1 MKNFKKLILHLKTF
15 ETFYARDNENCTEK
29 SCRQTRKIKPM
40 WSALPLDICVK
51 IPLAIPDFQDLLAFI
66 EALRPYKILGPLG
79 HLYNLHRALKWNP
92 FDPYYRYD
100 EMWPTLRLTQSILY
114 SPARPSYEAIA
125 RHYGL
130 VSVKD
135 VWENVEWLKTHL
147 NLANQIEWNLR
158 NIQLPLTMEIADAWS
173 DLRITRLVM
182 DIQDERALSWCVHVL
197 PRLPHLV
204 SVKLYFGKLDVADFF
219 TYLATFK
226 KITDVEFASV
236 EGWKPTESQLLV
248 LSEWFCDG
256 HLQKFSLEAGSLCC
270 DREMKQLF
278 YEAMFNCPTLDT
290 LVLHN
295 CFLVDFT
302 GVIFSMKTLVLDRCR
317 LTSFDMQILATR
329 LEKSDLLHLE
339 VNCMK
344 CENTLGIESLLIVQ
358 PHTSI
363 KHLGFSDLPMDR
375 RSWLEW
381 TPLLEKCT
389 LEKLTLHTHEMP
401 SMIVRILARTLHNN
415 RTICELILSDTRIA
429 YADLRTLTQSIT
441 HPSRHVRAKRVKWT
455 TRYGL
460 QVPPLPVYELRAIA
474 SERGGEFLYV

>member
-1 MKNFKKLILHLKTF
+1 M
-15 ETFYARDNENCTEK
+15 
-29 SCRQTRKIKPM
+29 
-40 WSALPLDICVK
+40 
-51 IPLAIPDFQDLLAFI
+51 
-66 EALRPYKILGPLG
+66 
-79 HLYNLHRALKWNP
+79 
-92 FDPYYRYD
+92 
-100 EMWPTLRLTQSILY
+100 
-114 SPARPSYEAIA
+114 A

-135 VWENVEWLKTHL
+135 VWEDVEWLKTHL

-158 NIQLPLTMEIADAWS
+158 NIQLPEEIADAWS

-204 SVKLYFGKLDVADFF
+204 SLKLYFGKLDLADFF
-219 TYLATFK
+219 TYLTTFK
-226 KITDVEFASV
+226 QITDIEFASV
-236 EGWKPTESQLLV
+236 GGWTPTDSQLLV
-248 LSEWFCDG
+248 LSSA
-256 HLQKFSLEAGSLCC
+256 KFALESGGLCC

-290 LVLHN
+290 LVLRG
-295 CFLVDFT
+295 CFLIDFDFT

-329 LEKSDLLHLE
+329 LQKSNLIHLE

-363 KHLGFSDLPMDR
+363 KHLAFNDLQMDR

-401 SMIVRILARTLHNN
+401 SMIVRILARTLQNN
-415 RTICELILSDTRIA
+415 RTIFELILSDTRIA
-429 YADLRTLTQSIT
+429 YADLRTL
-441 HPSRHVRAKRVKWT
+441 
-455 TRYGL
+455 
-460 QVPPLPVYELRAIA
+460 RAIA